1 MNKTVL
7 KAVSKGVEKAAFY
20 GASTASW
27 FGWYQ
32 PRVPQKL
39 LKVKK

>member
-1 MNKTVL
+1 MNKAIL
-7 KAVSKGVEKAAFY
+7 KYTSKAIEKTAET
-20 GASTASW
+20 GAKIPSW

-39 LKVKK
+39 TNKK